1 MRITRREN
9 IDNTEQNTKKFLGT
23 RRDPFLGMS
32 KATTNELS

>member
-9 IDNTEQNTKKFLGT
+9 IDNTKQNTKKFIGT
-23 RRDPFLGMS
+23 RWDPFPGMS